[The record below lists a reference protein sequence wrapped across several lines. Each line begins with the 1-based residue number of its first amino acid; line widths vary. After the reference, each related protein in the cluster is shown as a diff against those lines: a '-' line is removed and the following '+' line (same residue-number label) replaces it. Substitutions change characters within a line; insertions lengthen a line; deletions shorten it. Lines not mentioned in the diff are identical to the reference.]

1 MRLVIVLP
9 TYNEADNV
17 AAILHGV
24 RKAVGDASILV
35 VDDNSPDGT
44 GRIADEIATELG
56 NISVLHR
63 EHKAGLG
70 AAYRAGFAAV
80 LDQEYDAVVSM
91 DADFSHDP
99 ASLPALREALDHG
112 ADIVI
117 GSRYVTGGGVT
128 DWPVRRQLLSKWGNR
143 YTRAVLG
150 VAPYDITS
158 GFRAYRTDA
167 LRAIKPESTTA
178 EGYAFLTELIRRGS
192 AAGLRIEETPIVF
205 RDRTRGKS
213 KMSGRIMAESMWLV
227 TRWGIADRFGWRR

>member
-9 TYNEADNV
+9 TYNEADNI

-24 RKAVGDASILV
+24 REAVGDASILV

-63 EHKAGLG
+63 QHKAGLG
-70 AAYRAGFAAV
+70 AAYRAGFAEV

-99 ASLPALREALDHG
+99 ASLPALRKALDHG
-112 ADIVI
+112 ADIVV

-158 GFRAYRTDA
+158 GFRAYRSDA
-167 LRAIKPESTTA
+167 LRTIKPESTTA

-227 TRWGIADRFGWRR
+227 TRWGIADRFGRRR

>member
-17 AAILHGV
+17 AAILHAV
-24 RKAVGDASILV
+24 REAVGDASILV

-44 GRIADEIATELG
+44 GRIADEVATELG

-63 EHKAGLG
+63 QHKAGLG
-70 AAYRAGFAAV
+70 AAYRAGFAEV

-99 ASLPALREALDHG
+99 ASLPALRKALDHG
-112 ADIVI
+112 ADIVV

-167 LRAIKPESTTA
+167 LRTIKPESTTA

-227 TRWGIADRFGWRR
+227 TRWGIADRFGRRR

>member
-24 RKAVGDASILV
+24 REAVGDASILV

-112 ADIVI
+112 ADIVV

-167 LRAIKPESTTA
+167 LRTIKPESTTA

-227 TRWGIADRFGWRR
+227 TRWGIADRVGRWR

>member
-1 MRLVIVLP
+1 MTARHLRHRTRRP
-9 TYNEADNV
+9 ATRSV
-17 AAILHGV
+17 AL
-24 RKAVGDASILV
+24 
-35 VDDNSPDGT
+35 N
-44 GRIADEIATELG
+44 
-56 NISVLHR
+56 SVLHR

-70 AAYRAGFAAV
+70 AAYRAGFVAV

-99 ASLPALREALDHG
+99 ASLPAMREALDHG

-158 GFRAYRTDA
+158 GFRAYRSDA

>member
-112 ADIVI
+112 ADIVV

-158 GFRAYRTDA
+158 GFRAYRSDA

-227 TRWGIADRFGWRR
+227 TRWGIADRVGRRR

>member
-24 RKAVGDASILV
+24 REAVGDASILV

-63 EHKAGLG
+63 QHKAGLG
-70 AAYRAGFAAV
+70 AAYRAGFAEV

-99 ASLPALREALDHG
+99 ASLPALRKALDHG
-112 ADIVI
+112 ADIVV

-143 YTRAVLG
+143 YTRVVLG

-158 GFRAYRTDA
+158 GFRAYRSDA
-167 LRAIKPESTTA
+167 LRTIKPESTTA

-227 TRWGIADRFGWRR
+227 TRWGIADRAGRRR

>member
-1 MRLVIVLP
+1 M
-9 TYNEADNV
+9 
-17 AAILHGV
+17 
-24 RKAVGDASILV
+24 
-35 VDDNSPDGT
+35 
-44 GRIADEIATELG
+44 
-56 NISVLHR
+56 
-63 EHKAGLG
+63 
-70 AAYRAGFAAV
+70 
-80 LDQEYDAVVSM
+80 
-91 DADFSHDP
+91 
-99 ASLPALREALDHG
+99 
-112 ADIVI
+112 
-117 GSRYVTGGGVT
+117 T

-158 GFRAYRTDA
+158 GFRAYRSDA